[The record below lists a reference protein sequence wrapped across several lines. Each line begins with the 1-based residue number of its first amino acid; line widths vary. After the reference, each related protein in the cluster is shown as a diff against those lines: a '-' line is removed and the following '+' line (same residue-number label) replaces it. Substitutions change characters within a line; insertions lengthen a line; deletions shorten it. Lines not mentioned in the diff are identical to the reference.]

1 VRGGRRAREG
11 ARKKERER
19 GRGREREKREIK
31 ITKNRNQTHGD
42 EISPMFDPMRVK
54 VSSLPSGVRVMVRFA
69 YIPEPLGGPMHH
81 IINHKTRVVPL
92 KWR

>member
-19 GRGREREKREIK
+19 EKRDQNNKKSKSNTRRRE
-31 ITKNRNQTHGD
+31 
-42 EISPMFDPMRVK
+42 FAYVLMRVK
-54 VSSLPSGVRVMVRFA
+54 VSSLPLGVRVMVRFA
-69 YIPEPLGGPMHH
+69 YVPEPLGGPMHH